1 MSAITSIKAANIKV
15 MPWIVWALRLLIG
28 GVFVMSG
35 FVKAIDLWGFVYKTS
50 EYFMV
55 WDIPQPHS
63 LYVMIALSLSMAEF
77 MIGCMLV
84 IGAYR
89 RLTVW
94 AFAAMMAGLLPLTV
108 YIYFKS
114 PVADCGCFG
123 DFWILSNGATLFKN
137 ILLTL
142 GCVYLLF
149 FNKKVKGLFSFGIQW
164 IPALGCFVYLLAVS
178 LYGYNVQPL
187 IDFRSFPVGSD
198 ILVSESDRE
207 PVVFEFVYEKD
218 GKRQSFSEDNL
229 PDSTWTFVDRN
240 LVSGSLS
247 DATELVIYDYDDDV
261 TSEVI
266 DTVGEQLLIILP
278 DYSEANVSYTYTVN
292 EFQEYIEAHGGSLI
306 EIAAIPDDGQ
316 LEEWTDLSMATYPI
330 YRAESTVLKELAR
343 GVMAAVYIKEGK
355 IVWKRSLSSID
366 NEVFERAGR
375 GEVDLLESLVYD
387 GGRILRMMTLMLL
400 GWLLMAF
407 VIDTVISRLKKRPK
421 SQGLKKNE

>member
-1 MSAITSIKAANIKV
+1 MSAITSIKTANIKA

-55 WDIPQPHS
+55 WDMPQPHS

-240 LVSGSLS
+240 LVSGLS

-330 YRAESTVLKELAR
+330 YRAESTVLKELTR

-375 GEVDLLESLVYD
+375 GEVDLLESPGYD